1 MKQKKLYTTAPL
13 PFVGQKRRFAGEFRE
28 AIKNCPPET
37 IFVDL
42 FGGSGLLSHIIKH
55 DRPSARVVYNDYD
68 NYCER
73 IRHIDDTNHLLADVR
88 RLVGDAPKNARL
100 SKQTTDAI
108 LEVVLEA
115 EKSGYVDYITLS
127 SAIMFSMKYVTSY
140 EELLKETMY
149 NNVRNTPYVAD
160 GYLDGLDIVS
170 ADYKEVFGRYKDIPG
185 VVFLVDPPYLSTE
198 VGTYMMT
205 WRLSDYLDVLTVLKD
220 ANYFYFTSN
229 KSSIV
234 ELCEWIAKSNI
245 TTNPFAGAKRSERRV
260 TMNYNSQYTDVM
272 LYKLVG

>member
-13 PFVGQKRRFAGEFRE
+13 PFVGQKRRFVGEFRE
-28 AIKNCPPET
+28 AIKDCPAET

-42 FGGSGLLSHIIKH
+42 FGGSGLLSHIIKY
-55 DRPSARVVYNDYD
+55 DKPDARVVYNDYD

-73 IRHIDDTNHLLADVR
+73 IQHIDDTNQLLVDIR
-88 RLVGDAPKNARL
+88 RLVGAAPKNVRL
-100 SKQTTDAI
+100 SRQTTDAV
-108 LEVVLEA
+108 LEVVLKA
-115 EKSGYVDYITLS
+115 EKRGYVDYITLS
-127 SAIMFSMKYVTSY
+127 SAVMFSMKYVTSY

-149 NNVRNTPYVAD
+149 NNVRNTPYTAD
-160 GYLDGLDIVS
+160 GYLDGLDIVR
-170 ADYKEVFGRYKDIPG
+170 ADYKEVFECYKNAPR
-185 VVFLVDPPYLSTE
+185 VVFLIDPPYLSTE
-198 VGTYMMT
+198 VGTYTMT

-245 TTNPFAGAKRSERRV
+245 TTNPFVGAKRSERKV
-260 TMNYNSQYTDVM
+260 TLNYNSHYTDMM
-272 LYKLVG
+272 LYRLAG